1 MPRKQVLHVVRD
13 ALGGLELHG
22 EALNG
27 SRAGLH
33 VEQTKTNGLER
44 RDRFAQFPLCLFPRG
59 FDARTRGRGAR
70 GVVVADFRQDAVHLR
85 HLLTHRLCVLFQ
97 RLHGLGQC
105 PEALACLFRQSLEE
119 PVRLEA
125 DHHFSSTVLA
135 GP

>member
-1 MPRKQVLHVVRD
+1 MVSS
-13 ALGGLELHG
+13 A
-22 EALNG
+22 ATA
-27 SRAGLH
+27 SRS
-33 VEQTKTNGLER
+33 
-44 RDRFAQFPLCLFPRG
+44 FPCASSLVASTL
-59 FDARTRGRGAR
+59 ARPFGGRGAR

-85 HLLTHRLCVLFQ
+85 HLLTHRLCILFQ